1 MRAEELTELIRT
13 RPFMPLRI
21 HMTDGHTFDIQHPD
35 QIIVL
40 RSRVDIGVNAN
51 RDDVASTGF
60 DQFGMRSFAC

>member
-51 RDDVASTGF
+51 RDYVASTGF
-60 DQFGMRSFAC
+60 HQFRMRGFAC